1 MKKPAAHMRSGFFI
15 HAPAETRWREPIT
28 WLRWRTWQRRQQEQQ
43 RQRQERLR
51 EQQRQQQEQ
60 RLQQQEQRLQQ
71 QEQRLQRREQ
81 QVLQR
86 QERELPQQ
94 GLQEQPRE
102 PLPSCR
108 KRPKQ
113 QKRSR

>member
-1 MKKPAAHMRSGFFI
+1 MRSGFFI

-60 RLQQQEQRLQQ
+60 RLQQQEQRLQ
-71 QEQRLQRREQ
+71 RREQ